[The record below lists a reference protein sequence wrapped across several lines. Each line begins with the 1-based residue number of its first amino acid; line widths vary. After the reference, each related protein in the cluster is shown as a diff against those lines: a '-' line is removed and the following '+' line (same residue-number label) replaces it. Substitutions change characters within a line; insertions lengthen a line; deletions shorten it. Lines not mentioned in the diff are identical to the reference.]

1 MCKIVKYANMIASDD
16 YLKYFITDI
25 DGLIMCLMDIILIDC
40 SFLWPS
46 DLIS

>member
-1 MCKIVKYANMIASDD
+1 MCKIVKYANTIASDD
-16 YLKYFITDI
+16 YLKHFIDI
-25 DGLIMCLMDIILIDC
+25 DGLIVCLMDISIDC